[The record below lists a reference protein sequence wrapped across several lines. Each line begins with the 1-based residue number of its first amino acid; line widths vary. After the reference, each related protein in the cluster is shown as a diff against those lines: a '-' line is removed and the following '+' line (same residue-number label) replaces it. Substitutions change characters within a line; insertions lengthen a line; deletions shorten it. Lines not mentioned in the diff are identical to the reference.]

1 VSETV
6 DGTALTLESVD
17 NIQSG
22 DRLALGV
29 LAVQGGILDDTFEEH
44 AEGAAG
50 LIVDQTGQTLHTA
63 TTSHTTDGGL
73 GDALDV
79 LVHDLRVALG
89 AGLALA
95 GAVALT
101 ALAHAGFAAGLA
113 VAQLRATDLA
123 RHDFD
128 LCFEFW

>member
-1 VSETV
+1 MSETV

-50 LIVDQTGQTLHTA
+50 L
-63 TTSHTTDGGL
+63 
-73 GDALDV
+73 
-79 LVHDLRVALG
+79 
-89 AGLALA
+89 
-95 GAVALT
+95 
-101 ALAHAGFAAGLA
+101 F
-113 VAQLRATDLA
+113 
-123 RHDFD
+123 
-128 LCFEFW
+128 FEMTKHENLEVQK